1 MRGGHP
7 TDFSKGK
14 VSRCILELAVPM
26 TLAQMV
32 SLLYNIVDRMYIGRI
47 PGGGDL
53 ALTGLGIC
61 FPIIMILN
69 AFANLYGMGGAPL
82 FSMERGA
89 GNEEEASR
97 ILGTSF
103 SMLCITGIMLM
114 SICLLFLRPLLYL
127 FGASDV
133 TYPFA
138 RDYAAIYLCGTLFV
152 MVSLGMNGFINAQ
165 GFGRIGMMTSVLGA
179 AVNIVLDP
187 ILIFQMGMGVRG
199 AALATVLSQAL
210 SAVWVFAFLT
220 GKRTLLRISPAGMRL
235 EFSRIRRIVT
245 LGLSGFVM
253 QATNSAVQIACNQTL
268 QQFGGDL
275 YVGVMTIMTSIREIY
290 NMPVLGLTNAAQPVI
305 SFNYGAKAYKRV
317 KQAIFFVSVCCVA
330 SCLIFWLLIIRFP
343 AFFVNL
349 FNDEPAMVEA
359 SVDAVHIYFFGLFL
373 MALQSAGQSVFVA
386 MGKAKRAV
394 FFSIFR
400 KLIIVVP
407 LTLILPRFLGLNGI
421 FLAEP
426 ISNLV
431 GGAACYLTM
440 LISILPELQKEETP
454 MEKRVLGLTGGIG
467 SGKTALLQILE
478 QKYGAQIIEAD
489 RVAHKLMEPGEQC
502 YDAIVAAFG
511 PQILKPDKTIDRQV
525 LGPLVFTEED
535 KRLLLNRL
543 THPQVKA
550 EIQRRI
556 VASDKTFIVVEAAL
570 LLEDHYEEICQEIWY
585 VYADRQIRLKRLVE
599 NRGYSPE
606 QAAAAMARQ
615 LSEEEFTRRCQA
627 VIDNSGPQEKTCEAL
642 GQLLRDRAPSFLHKQ
657 LISTEF

>member
-1 MRGGHP
+1 MSGHP
-7 TDFSKGK
+7 TDFSQGK

-61 FPIIMILN
+61 FPIIMILT

-82 FSMERGA
+82 FSIERGA
-89 GNEEEASR
+89 GNEEEAGRLMS
-97 ILGTSF
+97 TSF
-103 SMLCITGIMLM
+103 ALLCITGIVLM
-114 SICLLFLRPLLYL
+114 TVCLLFLRPLLYL

-152 MVSLGMNGFINAQ
+152 MISLGMNGFINAQ

-187 ILIFQMGMGVRG
+187 ILIFHLEMGVKG
-199 AALATVLSQAL
+199 AALATVVSQSL
-210 SAVWVFAFLT
+210 SAAWVFFFLT
-220 GKRTLLRISPAGMRL
+220 GRRTLLRISPAGMRPKL
-235 EFSRIRRIVT
+235 SRIRRIVA

-275 YVGVMTIMTSIREIY
+275 YVGVMTVMTSIREIF

-305 SFNYGAKAYKRV
+305 SFNYGARAYGRV
-317 KQAIFFVSVCCVA
+317 RQAIAFISVCCVM
-330 SCLIFWLLIIRFP
+330 SCLFFWLLIIRFP
-343 AFFVNL
+343 VFFVTL
-349 FNDEPAMVEA
+349 FNDEPAMVNA
-359 SVDAVHIYFFGLFL
+359 SVDAVPIYFFGLFL

-386 MGKAKRAV
+386 TGKAKRAV
-394 FFSIFR
+394 FFSVFR

-407 LTLILPRFLGLNGI
+407 LTLILPHFLGLNGI

-426 ISNLV
+426 VSNLV

-440 LISILPELQKEETP
+440 LGSILPELKKGEA
-454 MEKRVLGLTGGIG
+454 MVEKWVLGITGGIG
-467 SGKTALLQILE
+467 SGKSAILQILE
-478 QKYGAQIIEAD
+478 QKYGAQVIQAD
-489 RVAHKLMEPGEQC
+489 QVAHEQMEPGKAC
-502 YDAIVAAFG
+502 YESVVAAFG
-511 PQILKPDKTIDRQV
+511 SQILKPDGTIDRPA
-525 LGPLVFTEED
+525 LGRIVFSGED
-535 KRLLLNRL
+535 KRILLNRL
-543 THPQVKA
+543 THPEVKN
-550 EIQRRI
+550 EIRRRI
-556 VASDKTFIVVEAAL
+556 ADSRAPFVVVEAAL
-570 LLEDHYEEICQEIWY
+570 LLEEHYDEICQEIWY
-585 VYADRQIRLKRLVE
+585 VYADRQIRIKRLTE
-599 NRGYSPE
+599 NRGYSGE
-606 QAAAAMARQ
+606 QALAIMQRQ

-627 VIDNSGPQEKTCEAL
+627 VIDNNGSIQETEEKL
-642 GQLLRDRAPSFLHKQ
+642 RQLLADRAPSFLRKQ
-657 LISTEF
+657 LILSEL